1 MLPNIGLLSL
11 VWVTAALFVP
21 GYGLWRAL
29 SASRARALLFAPL
42 GSAAVLGALAMVLG
56 LLHVPWH
63 WASVLVGC
71 LVVWVLAAV
80 LTVLVRPRPQAD
92 PATARWHR
100 LTMVYAH
107 PVDEKHRV
115 PWHGLLSAL
124 VSAGLGGYLI
134 SSRLR
139 DAMPGAESFPQRF
152 DVLFHLNAVRYIS
165 ETGNASALSL
175 GTMISPEKAF
185 SFYPSLWHSL
195 GALAMTG
202 TSDDVFVTTNAVI
215 LVVCSVVWPLALVTL
230 VGTVTGFRP
239 LPLVAAGVGSS
250 ALSAFPFALLN
261 YGPLLPNILSLALL
275 PLAVAVTAS
284 LTGVTRGLPAGIGL
298 KVIVLLA
305 TIGALGVAQPNALA
319 TLLVATSLMVLTR
332 SGWRIRRSLEGFT
345 QPSLVR
351 VSSPLRYYRK
361 LALWGTVIVATT
373 SVFALIWSSLQ
384 THYDRPSDTAL
395 TTALGQALLL
405 APNGRD
411 EVPWAFAIGSML
423 GLIVS
428 IWRRRYLWVA
438 LTHVSTLV
446 LYTYA
451 AGAPSVPMRSW
462 LVGPWYE
469 DSARLAALLPLT
481 GVLLTAVFVS
491 SVVDVFFP
499 PHLAAPRIVRWR
511 VPCEVVVSV
520 ILCVLML
527 PATQEEPFRDMDPYL
542 RNAFRIDAASFGI
555 TPDEYELLK
564 RLDEEVPEDAL
575 IGVNPWTGAS
585 LAYSV
590 ADRHVTSPHIFTDLS
605 PAESTVRW
613 DLGDPSKS
621 VEACEAVRESGID
634 YVLDFGSRA
643 MIPDTPDWDDFPA
656 YTDVHDVPGDHYE
669 EVDRQGGSVLYKVV
683 GCD

>member
-1 MLPNIGLLSL
+1 MLPNIGLFSI
-11 VWVTAALFVP
+11 VWVTAALVVP
-21 GYGLWRAL
+21 GYGFWRAL

-42 GSAAVLGALAMVLG
+42 GSAAVLGGLAMVMG

-63 WASVLVGC
+63 WATVLIGC
-71 LVVWVLAAV
+71 LMVWVLAGI
-80 LTVLVRPRPQAD
+80 LTVLLRPRPQGD
-92 PATARWHR
+92 PATSWRHR
-100 LTMVYAH
+100 VTTVYTH
-107 PVDEKHRV
+107 PVDENYRV

-139 DAMPGAESFPQRF
+139 DAMPSAESFPQRF
-152 DVLFHLNAVRYIS
+152 DVLFHLNAVQYIT

-195 GALAMTG
+195 GALAMSG
-202 TSDDVFVTTNAVI
+202 TNDDIFVVTNAVI
-215 LVVCSVVWPLALVTL
+215 LVVCSVVWPLSLVTL
-230 VGTVTGFRP
+230 VGTTVGFRP
-239 LPLVAAGVGSS
+239 VPLIVAGVGSAAFS
-250 ALSAFPFALLN
+250 SFPFALLN

-275 PLAVAVTAS
+275 PLGLAVMAP
-284 LTGVTRGLPAGIGL
+284 LTGVTRALPTGTGL
-298 KVIVLLA
+298 KVIAVAA
-305 TIGALGVAQPNALA
+305 TLGALGVAQPNALA
-319 TLLVATSLMVLTR
+319 TLLLATSLMVLTR
-332 SGWRIRRSLEGFT
+332 SGWRIRRSLEGIT
-345 QPSLVR
+345 QPSRAR

-361 LALWGTVIVATT
+361 LALWGSAMIVTT
-373 SVFALIWSSLQ
+373 AIFAFIWSSLQ
-384 THYDRPSDTAL
+384 TNYDRPSDTAL

-411 EVPWAFAIGSML
+411 EIPWAFAIGSML

-451 AGAPSVPMRSW
+451 AGAPSVPARAW

-491 SVVDVFFP
+491 SVMDVFFP
-499 PHLAAPRIVRWR
+499 LHLALPRIMRWR
-511 VPCEVVVSV
+511 APCEVVVSV
-520 ILCVLML
+520 LLCVFLL
-527 PATQEEPFRDMDPYL
+527 PATQDEPFHKMDAYL

-590 ADRHVTSPHIFTDLS
+590 ADRHVTSPHIFTNLS

-613 DLGDPSKS
+613 DLGDASKS
-621 VEACEAVRESGID
+621 AEACEAVRDSGID
-634 YVLDFGSRA
+634 YVLDFGRRA

-656 YTDVHDVPGDHYE
+656 YTEVHDVPGDHYE
-669 EVDRQGGSVLYKVV
+669 EVDRQGDSVLYKVV